1 MNLEPETRKGYFIS
15 AEMKKVWNVEMILL
29 KKILE
34 VCEKHNLRIFAEG
47 GTLLGTIREKGYIPW
62 DDDIDLAM
70 LREDYDKLQALSKEE
85 FKHPFFFQSGY
96 TDECHIGCTRI
107 RMDGTTA
114 IFPYTIWSKCH
125 QGIFIDVFPLDT
137 IPESPLLL
145 ESFLHTR
152 NNKKILIEKWC
163 KRHFSLSNWS
173 SNLATLKA
181 LIVIGVKGF
190 TNYFKEYDEFVK
202 QYSNS
207 DEKYVSLVSWNHSDR
222 YIRKKEWYKNTI
234 YLPFEDIMI
243 PVPKDYDLILT
254 KQYGN
259 YMQPVKEPT
268 VHGEYEILD
277 PSCSYE
283 EYLPKIRKRYVYKTW
298 INRWN
303 EFIKFI
309 NKLKNKIIH

>member
-1 MNLEPETRKGYFIS
+1 MNLEPETRNNYYIS
-15 AEMKKVWNVEMILL
+15 SEMKKVWKVELLLL
-29 KKILE
+29 KKLLE
-34 VCEKHNLRIFAEG
+34 VCEKYNLKVFAEG
-47 GTLLGTIREKGYIPW
+47 GTLLGAVREHGFIPW
-62 DDDIDLAM
+62 DDDIDVAM

-137 IPESPLLL
+137 IPESPQLLK
-145 ESFLHTR
+145 SFIQKR
-152 NNKKILIEKWC
+152 NYKKNLIEKWC
-163 KRHFSLSNWS
+163 KRHFSLSNWP
-173 SNLATLKA
+173 SNFATLKA
-181 LIVIGVKGF
+181 IVVIGKKGF
-190 TNYFKEYDEFVK
+190 TNYFKEYDQFVK

-207 DEKYVSLVSWNHSDR
+207 DEKYVSLVSWNHNDR
-222 YIRKKEWYKNTI
+222 YTRKKEWYNNTI
-234 YLPFEDIMI
+234 YLPFEDIII
-243 PVPKDYDLILT
+243 PIPKDYDLILT

-277 PSCSYE
+277 PSCHYK
-283 EYLPKIRKRYVYKTW
+283 EYLPKIRKKYFYKTW

-303 EFIKFI
+303 ELK
-309 NKLKNKIIH
+309 KLLRYIMRKK